1 MANLLFRGLCT
12 LVLLLL
18 LNISAAF
25 AAGDMIIIKD
35 ASQLPAGAIPAYE
48 HILSFDARARFN
60 PDGSMEMRENIKVL
74 SLGRQIRRGIFRT
87 LPLTWNRQDGKIFR
101 VYYAIESVSRDGVP
115 EPFSLDEAEK
125 NLTVRI
131 GSGER
136 VLKPGIYNYEIRYQI
151 SNHFSRFPEWDE
163 LYWNVTGNDW
173 AWPISKASFRLE
185 LPDAAGNLNADA
197 KDARVR
203 SLDVYTG
210 VAGAKE
216 HNAQVL
222 PDGSVRTLRP
232 LARGEGLTVVYTWP
246 RSILAD
252 APAPEAALPLVHLL
266 IPTLKT
272 GVVWLPLLLMAA
284 YYLIWWRKNV
294 TKAGLKMPPVVALYS
309 PPPGMSPGYLR
320 FITRRKYDDVAFSSD
335 LLALVAKRGMAVSG
349 DSQHTPNPWLANA
362 GVKQRLTRLPVEGN
376 RQLNYDDRQ
385 LLSTLF
391 KGKQKNIDLSKAH
404 QRSMQTAR
412 EEQEKRCEAQ
422 RDKLFRKWGQPLR
435 RCIYIALLVPV
446 ACGLWVNTEAALL
459 TIPAAV
465 FMLIGGAMLA
475 CLLRFICRPR
485 EMWRAWGPVP
495 LFFLAIFGPFA
506 TLGGGIFLF
515 GILPITQL
523 PSGYIGALMAALVLC
538 VFVAWKTPRYT
549 QRGLDELAIAKG
561 LMRYLGTAE
570 KHRYQI
576 IYPPEQMISH
586 FEALLP
592 VALAL
597 GVGKTWANT
606 FAHYL
611 SSTGAVSHAFAGA
624 DWGSVHHFSE
634 ACRTAS
640 MSTPDSGSGNGSSSG
655 SGYSGSGS
663 SGGGSSGGGSGGGG
677 GGGW

>member
-1 MANLLFRGLCT
+1 
-12 LVLLLL
+12 
-18 LNISAAF
+18 
-25 AAGDMIIIKD
+25 
-35 ASQLPAGAIPAYE
+35 
-48 HILSFDARARFN
+48 
-60 PDGSMEMRENIKVL
+60 
-74 SLGRQIRRGIFRT
+74 
-87 LPLTWNRQDGKIFR
+87 
-101 VYYAIESVSRDGVP
+101 
-115 EPFSLDEAEK
+115 
-125 NLTVRI
+125 
-131 GSGER
+131 
-136 VLKPGIYNYEIRYQI
+136 
-151 SNHFSRFPEWDE
+151 
-163 LYWNVTGNDW
+163 
-173 AWPISKASFRLE
+173 
-185 LPDAAGNLNADA
+185 
-197 KDARVR
+197 
-203 SLDVYTG
+203 
-210 VAGAKE
+210 
-216 HNAQVL
+216 
-222 PDGSVRTLRP
+222 
-232 LARGEGLTVVYTWP
+232 
-246 RSILAD
+246 
-252 APAPEAALPLVHLL
+252 
-266 IPTLKT
+266 
-272 GVVWLPLLLMAA
+272 
-284 YYLIWWRKNV
+284 
-294 TKAGLKMPPVVALYS
+294 
-309 PPPGMSPGYLR
+309 MSPGYLR

-404 QRSMQTAR
+404 QRPMQTAR

-523 PSGYIGALMAALVLC
+523 PSGYIGALIAALVLC

-640 MSTPDSGSGNGSSSG
+640 MSTPDSGSGSGSSSG

>member
-1 MANLLFRGLCT
+1 MACISLRVVRAFV
-12 LVLLLL
+12 VLLLFA
-18 LNISAAF
+18 SAAF
-25 AAGDMIIIKD
+25 AANKLIIVKA

-48 HILSFDARARFN
+48 HILSFDARARFK
-60 PDGSMEMRENIKVL
+60 PDGSMEIRENIKVL
-74 SLGRQIRRGIFRT
+74 SLGKTIRRGIFRT

-125 NLTVRI
+125 KLTVRI

-136 VLKPGIYNYEIRYQI
+136 VLKPGIYHYEIRYQI

-173 AWPISKASFRLE
+173 SWPISKASFSLE
-185 LPDAAGNLNADA
+185 LPDSAANLNAEA
-197 KDARVR
+197 KDARLR
-203 SLDVYTG
+203 SIDVYTG
-210 VAGAKE
+210 IAGAKE
-216 HNAQVL
+216 HNAAIV

-232 LARGEGLTVVYTWP
+232 LAKGEGLTVVYTWP
-246 RSILAD
+246 REILAR
-252 APAPEAALPLVHLL
+252 APAPQAASPLVHLL

-272 GVVWLPLLLMAA
+272 CVVWLPLLLMAG
-284 YYLIWWRKNV
+284 YYLMWWRKNV
-294 TKAGLKMPPVVALYS
+294 TQAGLRMTPVVPLFSLPAS
-309 PPPGMSPGYLR
+309 TSPGHLR

-335 LLALVAKRGMAVSG
+335 LLALVAKRGMTLTSDKNPSRSPWRLNSG
-349 DSQHTPNPWLANA
+349 I
-362 GVKQRLTRLPVEGN
+362 KQRLTRLPVEGN
-376 RQLNYDDRQ
+376 RRLSRDDLQ

-404 QRSMQTAR
+404 QRSVQSAR
-412 EEQEKRCEAQ
+412 KLQETRCEEQRAQ
-422 RDKLFRKWGQPLR
+422 LFCKWGQPLR
-435 RCIYIALLVPV
+435 RCIYIALLIPV
-446 ACGLWVNTEAALL
+446 ACGLWVNAEAALL
-459 TIPAAV
+459 TIPAAI
-465 FMLIGGAMLA
+465 FTLIGGAMLT

-485 EMWRAWGPVP
+485 EMWRAWGPAP

-523 PSGYIGALMAALVLC
+523 PSGYIGALLMAFALC
-538 VFVAWKTPRYT
+538 VFVGWKTPRYT
-549 QRGLDELAIAKG
+549 QRGLDELAVAKG
-561 LMRYLGTAE
+561 LKLYLGTAE
-570 KHRYQI
+570 KNRYEI
-576 IYPPEQMISH
+576 IYPPAQMISH
-586 FEALLP
+586 FEELLP

-611 SSTGAVSHAFAGA
+611 SSTGALSEAFASAG
-624 DWGSVHHFSE
+624 WESVHHFSE
-634 ACRTAS
+634 SCRTSS
-640 MSTPDSGSGNGSSSG
+640 MSAPTSGSGSGSSSG

>member
-35 ASQLPAGAIPAYE
+35 ASQLPADAIPAYE

-272 GVVWLPLLLMAA
+272 CVVWLPLLLMAA
-284 YYLIWWRKNV
+284 YYLMWWRKNV
-294 TKAGLKMPPVVALYS
+294 TKAGLKMPPVIALYS

-404 QRSMQTAR
+404 QRPMQTAR
-412 EEQEKRCEAQ
+412 DEQEKRCEAQ

-495 LFFLAIFGPFA
+495 LFFWRSSAPSRRWEAGFFSLVYCPSPSFRQDTLARLLPRWCCAFSLPGKRLAIHSA
-506 TLGGGIFLF
+506 
-515 GILPITQL
+515 
-523 PSGYIGALMAALVLC
+523 
-538 VFVAWKTPRYT
+538 
-549 QRGLDELAIAKG
+549 G
-561 LMRYLGTAE
+561 LMN
-570 KHRYQI
+570 
-576 IYPPEQMISH
+576 
-586 FEALLP
+586 
-592 VALAL
+592 
-597 GVGKTWANT
+597 W
-606 FAHYL
+606 L
-611 SSTGAVSHAFAGA
+611 SRK
-624 DWGSVHHFSE
+624 D
-634 ACRTAS
+634 
-640 MSTPDSGSGNGSSSG
+640 
-655 SGYSGSGS
+655 
-663 SGGGSSGGGSGGGG
+663 
-677 GGGW
+677 